1 MPTDHKVL
9 FLMSVYVLKDNAYTR
24 VQNVEDEPAIYLV
37 VYENNHRI
45 VVEKSFYFNA
55 GIAINGKAGSTYM
68 MRFFS
73 SKSKMVIVSHNS
85 FLQTSY
91 L

>member
-1 MPTDHKVL
+1 M
-9 FLMSVYVLKDNAYTR
+9 MSVYVLKDNAYMR
-24 VQNVEDEPAIYLV
+24 VQSVEDEPAIYLA

-45 VVEKSFYFNA
+45 VVEKSFYFEA
-55 GIAINGKAGSTYM
+55 GVVINGKAGSTYM

-73 SKSKMVIVSHNS
+73 SKPKMVIVNHNS